1 MTDHDADAVRR
12 VAATPDPALVAR
24 IASRMP
30 LRYRAGADPSLDRP
44 AHVRAGSGVALL
56 GRRLAVV
63 QDDANFLALVEP
75 RSGVVDA
82 VPLPAGPGGLRQF
95 DDGRANKADKLD
107 LEARVAVP
115 GDERGGL
122 RLLAF
127 GSGSTAR
134 RERVAEARGLDGAAP
149 ALDGAAAALDGAA
162 AALTL
167 HELPAFYAALRAVP
181 AFAGS
186 ELNVEGVLYVAGA
199 GGGPPRLRLFGR
211 GNGAARGPLEA
222 INATCDVDW
231 RALDA
236 HMARPAD
243 HPPPRP
249 RAIVRYDLGAIGG
262 VPLGFT
268 DAASGPRGAVLYAAA
283 AEASPDATRDGDVAG
298 SALGVIV
305 GDAHGSVTARWAVV
319 RDAGGEPF
327 AGKIEGLVTTRE
339 SPARCWAVVDGDDP
353 AAPSELCLVELE
365 GPWYG

>member
-12 VAATPDPALVAR
+12 VAATPDPAL
-24 IASRMP
+24 
-30 LRYRAGADPSLDRP
+30 DRP
-44 AHVRAGSGVALL
+44 AHVRDGSGVALL

-149 ALDGAAAALDGAA
+149 ALDGAA

>member
-1 MTDHDADAVRR
+1 MTDHEANAVRR
-12 VAATPDPALVAR
+12 VAATPDPAL
-24 IASRMP
+24 
-30 LRYRAGADPSLDRP
+30 DRP
-44 AHVRAGSGVALL
+44 AHVRDGSGVALL

-107 LEARVAVP
+107 LEACVAVP
-115 GDERGGL
+115 DDERGGL

-149 ALDGAAAALDGAA
+149 AL
-162 AALTL
+162 TL

-186 ELNVEGVLYVAGA
+186 ELNVEG
-199 GGGPPRLRLFGR
+199 
-211 GNGAARGPLEA
+211 
-222 INATCDVDW
+222 
-231 RALDA
+231 
-236 HMARPAD
+236 
-243 HPPPRP
+243 
-249 RAIVRYDLGAIGG
+249 
-262 VPLGFT
+262 
-268 DAASGPRGAVLYAAA
+268 VLYAAA

-305 GDAHGSVTARWAVV
+305 GDAHGGVTARWAVV

>member
-12 VAATPDPALVAR
+12 VAATPEPALVAR

-30 LRYRAGADPSLDRP
+30 LRYRAGADPSLDQP

-149 ALDGAAAALDGAA
+149 ALDGAAAAL
-162 AALTL
+162 TL

-186 ELNVEGVLYVAGA
+186 ELNVEG
-199 GGGPPRLRLFGR
+199 
-211 GNGAARGPLEA
+211 
-222 INATCDVDW
+222 
-231 RALDA
+231 
-236 HMARPAD
+236 
-243 HPPPRP
+243 
-249 RAIVRYDLGAIGG
+249 
-262 VPLGFT
+262 
-268 DAASGPRGAVLYAAA
+268 VLYAAA

-305 GDAHGSVTARWAVV
+305 GDAHGGVTARWAVV